1 MAANDAYVEEP
12 QEGGSVGS
20 KIIRNLGDMLLH
32 ISIDTDMWVGR
43 SAKEKFRYLKNQ
55 LNGANGSKIIN
66 VGSNL
71 LEGIIMTAKAST
83 RNPVVRSYVDLAE
96 TALNLGKASMVINNL
111 FVAQKYEV
119 HTDYDE
125 LAKFMGYKNG
135 RSIHVNQIDATA
147 DICKALVGMT
157 KEQQEKSGLRIVKMF
172 TPKNETPSTSN
183 SRLICTYILTKYK
196 NTSIGFE
203 VNYMQH
209 KTSSMDATA
218 NSQFSYINIGVF
230 NGDLFNND
238 IEDDEAD
245 TDILSEV
252 ENIIYS
258 NYIKTI
264 DISKHIIKIDGTAI
278 HTAKRENINF
288 DIKNIDLNTMA
299 KTCRSVLNAHRRRGY
314 ILQGDPGTGKTVSIH
329 KLIMQFTDTPV
340 FWISSDAISD
350 TKKMRSVFRILNM
363 FPGSIFVF
371 DDIDGNDFSAKT
383 NLTTTF
389 ITCID
394 ETNSA
399 KFSGIIIMTINEP
412 QRVHPT
418 IKARTGRIDE
428 VIHVHN
434 PNSVEMVFDVITQR
448 YIHLNETMPE
458 WMSMENKEFVEGMQ
472 RIVNANFTHAHV
484 AGIISDLVDLY
495 TDNCDCNAFMSLI
508 DRKIESIRNASMVAD
523 ASGHIETAA
532 PSVSMQLA
540 PVNGISA
547 EAVANAVNGMKLI
560 NKLPPVGAS

>member
-1 MAANDAYVEEP
+1 MSNSNGYVEEP
-12 QEGGSVGS
+12 QEGGNVGS

-55 LNGANGSKIIN
+55 LNGVNGSKILN
-66 VGSNL
+66 VGSQL
-71 LEGIIMTAKAST
+71 LESIIVTAKAST
-83 RNPVVRSYVDLAE
+83 NNPIIKKYADLAE

-135 RSIHVNQIDATA
+135 RSIHVSQIDATA
-147 DICKALVGMT
+147 DICKALVEMT
-157 KEQQEKSGLRIVKMF
+157 KDQQEKCGLKINKMF
-172 TPKNETPSTSN
+172 TPKTDTPSTSN
-183 SRLICTYILTKYK
+183 SRLVCTYILAKYK

-209 KTSSMDATA
+209 KSANMDATA

-230 NGDLFNND
+230 NGDLFNNS
-238 IEDDEAD
+238 EVDDEPD
-245 TDILSEV
+245 DLDILSEV

-264 DISKHIIKIDGTAI
+264 DISKHIIKIDGTTI
-278 HTAKRENINF
+278 HTARRENINF

-371 DDIDGNDFSAKT
+371 DDIDGNDFSGKT

-394 ETNSA
+394 ETNSK

-412 QRVHPT
+412 QRVHAT
-418 IKARTGRIDE
+418 IKTRNGRIDE

-434 PNSVEMVFDVITQR
+434 PSTVEQVFDVITQR
-448 YIHLNETMPE
+448 YIHLGVDKPD
-458 WMSMENKEFVEGMQ
+458 WMTMENKEFVDGME
-472 RIVNANFTHAHV
+472 RIVKSNFTHAHV
-484 AGIISDLVDLY
+484 AGIISDLVDLF
-495 TDNCDCNAFMSLI
+495 DKSDCNCAAFNSLI
-508 DRKIESIRNASMVAD
+508 DRRIESIKNASMVAD
-523 ASGHIETAA
+523 ASGHIESAGPTM
-532 PSVSMQLA
+532 SVHVSSTN
-540 PVNGISA
+540 VTH
-547 EAVANAVNGMKLI
+547 
-560 NKLPPVGAS
+560 

>member
-1 MAANDAYVEEP
+1 MAESNEYMEE
-12 QEGGSVGS
+12 QQDSGHFGS
-20 KIIRNLGDMLLH
+20 KIIRNIGDMLLH

-43 SAKEKFRYLKNQ
+43 SAKEKLRYLKNQ
-55 LNGANGSKIIN
+55 LNGVNGSKIIN
-66 VGSNL
+66 VGSQL
-71 LEGIIMTAKAST
+71 LESIIVTAKAST
-83 RNPVVRSYVDLAE
+83 SNSVIRSYADLAE

-135 RSIHVNQIDATA
+135 RSIHVSQIDATA
-147 DICKALVGMT
+147 DICKALVEMT
-157 KEQQEKSGLRIVKMF
+157 KEQQENSGLKISKMF
-172 TPKNETPSTSN
+172 TPKTDTPSTSN
-183 SRLICTYILTKYK
+183 SKLVCTYILAKYK

-209 KTSSMDATA
+209 KSANIDATSS
-218 NSQFSYINIGVF
+218 SQFSYINIGVF
-230 NGDLFNND
+230 NGDLFNNSD
-238 IEDDEAD
+238 DDEDDD
-245 TDILSEV
+245 TDILGEV

-258 NYIKTI
+258 NYIKTV
-264 DISKHIIKIDGTAI
+264 DISKHIIRIDGTTI
-278 HTAKRENINF
+278 HTARRENINF

-371 DDIDGNDFSAKT
+371 DDIDGNDFSGKT

-394 ETNSA
+394 ETNSK

-418 IKARTGRIDE
+418 IKTRNGRIDE

-434 PNSVEMVFDVITQR
+434 PSTVEQVFDVITQR
-448 YIHLNETMPE
+448 YIHLGVEKPAWMTMD
-458 WMSMENKEFVEGMQ
+458 NKEFLDGME
-472 RIVNANFTHAHV
+472 RIVKSNFTHAHV
-484 AGIISDLVDLY
+484 AGIISDLVDLFED
-495 TDNCDCNAFMSLI
+495 DNCNCASFLSLI
-508 DRKIESIRNASMVAD
+508 DRRIESIKNASMVAD
-523 ASGHIETAA
+523 ASGHIDSAGPTMNVQ
-532 PSVSMQLA
+532 VSTTN
-540 PVNGISA
+540 VSH
-547 EAVANAVNGMKLI
+547 
-560 NKLPPVGAS
+560 